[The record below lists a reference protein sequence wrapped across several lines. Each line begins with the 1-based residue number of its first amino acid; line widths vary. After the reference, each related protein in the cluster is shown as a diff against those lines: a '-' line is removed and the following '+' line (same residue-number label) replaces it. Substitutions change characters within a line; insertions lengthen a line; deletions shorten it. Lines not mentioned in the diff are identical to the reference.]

1 VDFAT
6 ELDVAKE
13 KGALG
18 EARAVKYEVVP
29 RTIVLGGA
37 SEISEFM
44 RWLDD
49 ASPLNERDAAK
60 VGDWRGVWA
69 GRVEVEGDGPGLEW
83 KLDEDAASEEDCVTL
98 EVDEGIS
105 YSVEVDGR
113 LVDITV
119 ESTGV
124 LKIGELSRA
133 AVEDEDM
140 TKLLKGF
147 EQSLAVTLMYI
158 VTGGAVLGTKDIVG
172 TTWVL
177 VAVSVIVFVGW
188 IVVP

>member
-1 VDFAT
+1 
-6 ELDVAKE
+6 
-13 KGALG
+13 
-18 EARAVKYEVVP
+18 
-29 RTIVLGGA
+29 
-37 SEISEFM
+37 
-44 RWLDD
+44 
-49 ASPLNERDAAK
+49 
-60 VGDWRGVWA
+60 
-69 GRVEVEGDGPGLEW
+69 
-83 KLDEDAASEEDCVTL
+83 
-98 EVDEGIS
+98 VDEGIS
-105 YSVEVDGR
+105 CSVEVDGR

-140 TKLLKGF
+140 TKLLEGF

-177 VAVSVIVFVGW
+177 VAVSVIVFVG
-188 IVVP
+188 

>member
-1 VDFAT
+1 
-6 ELDVAKE
+6 
-13 KGALG
+13 
-18 EARAVKYEVVP
+18 
-29 RTIVLGGA
+29 
-37 SEISEFM
+37 M
-44 RWLDD
+44 
-49 ASPLNERDAAK
+49 
-60 VGDWRGVWA
+60 
-69 GRVEVEGDGPGLEW
+69 
-83 KLDEDAASEEDCVTL
+83 
-98 EVDEGIS
+98 DEGIS

-140 TKLLKGF
+140 TKLLKGL

-177 VAVSVIVFVGW
+177 VAVSVIVFVG
-188 IVVP
+188 